1 MEAFDPI
8 MHVETEYAAITAWY
22 VAVRFVT
29 DDSFV
34 ALRDVIR
41 VLNSPPP
48 IDAALKIFKYA
59 HMRAGE
65 VQILRGIRAE
75 DAEEFPLEEM
85 DASDVVAEEEELLL
99 DIERIGRTLKEYMRG
114 VPEVYAAYGLI
125 YELVGDLVD
134 GQWSI

>member
-1 MEAFDPI
+1 M
-8 MHVETEYAAITAWY
+8 
-22 VAVRFVT
+22 VRSSARSAT
-29 DDSFV
+29 DNSFV

-59 HMRAGE
+59 HTRAGE

-75 DAEEFPLEEM
+75 DAEEFPLEDM

-114 VPEVYAAYGLI
+114 VPEVYAAYRLI